1 VCSEICKNISLGK
14 PQGKIQLQR
23 LACKW
28 EDNTK
33 IDFRAVRHKG
43 AD

>member
-1 VCSEICKNISLGK
+1 LLGK

-33 IDFRAVRHKG
+33 TDFRAVRHKG
-43 AD
+43 ADWIQISEDGG